1 MTIMSLIITGAFA
14 TALFLWPALELK
26 RRRKWNGVMG
36 VLMLLAGVG
45 TVGIAV
51 WLARLLSGVIS
62 PLIVGGIA
70 LVVFLGFAFGVAA
83 DLFPDKRVDHP
94 WRIFALP
101 PLVAIVFMTSGP
113 AFDAAKAEI
122 GKNVSI
128 ITSELDR

>member
-1 MTIMSLIITGAFA
+1 MTIMSLIITGLFT
-14 TALFLWPALELK
+14 TALLLWPALELK
-26 RRRKWNGVMG
+26 KRRKWHGVMG

-62 PLIVGGIA
+62 PLIVGGAA

-83 DLFPDKRVDHP
+83 DLFPDKKVDHP

-101 PLVAIVFMTSGP
+101 PLIAIVFMTSGP
-113 AFDAAKAEI
+113 AFDAAKTELS
-122 GKNVSI
+122 KNVSI
-128 ITSELDR
+128 ITSEMK

>member
-1 MTIMSLIITGAFA
+1 MTIMSLIITGAFT
-14 TALFLWPALELK
+14 TALCLWPALELK
-26 RRRKWNGVMG
+26 RRRKWHGVMG

-70 LVVFLGFAFGVAA
+70 LVVFLGFVVGVAA
-83 DLFPDKRVDHP
+83 DLFPDKKVDHP

-128 ITSELDR
+128 ITSEMK